1 MSEIGVV
8 VRPARAQDLDGVV
21 ACSAALF
28 AEDAGTR
35 DPSLNIAWP
44 REHGAARFAAAMD
57 DPARLVMVADD
68 GGRIVGHLT
77 GSLSGPTAMRPV
89 AVATLGSMY
98 VQPPYRGRGVGSR
111 LVAEFRSWAREHG
124 AQYAGVTAYA
134 GNEGAVRFYLRHGFA
149 TRSTVLET
157 AL

>member
-1 MSEIGVV
+1 MSEIVAA
-8 VRPARAQDLDGVV
+8 VRPAQPEDLDGVV

-35 DPSLNIAWP
+35 DPSLNLGWP
-44 REHGAARFAAAMD
+44 REHGPARFAAALD
-57 DPARLVMVADD
+57 DPARLVLVADD

-89 AVATLGSMY
+89 PVATLGSMY
-98 VQPPYRGRGVGSR
+98 VHPDHRRRGVGAR
-111 LVAEFRSWAREHG
+111 LVAEFRSWARERG
-124 AQYAGVTAYA
+124 ARYAGVTAYA
-134 GNEGAVRFYLRHGFA
+134 SNDAAVRFYRRHGFA
-149 TRSTVLET
+149 DRSTVLET